1 MGAKR
6 PRKRVDSEA
15 SGKMIPRGARPS
27 TASAAPLASKDHRL
41 ASLRD
46 TCRTGV
52 RAQCCRLRTG
62 RARISRAGPD
72 LRMLSEMG
80 LDDETRGQDRTSR
93 ISTHSK
99 PEAAHS
105 VPLNSTPG
113 SCSRRSML
121 WPKSMSVI
129 RSGHPCAP
137 PSVAGIISLR
147 MNRGVR
153 IHHAEKGGVGAPALP
168 IIGLD
173 VAVNAAAVV
182 EPLYALQ
189 HLPAR
194 YP

>member
-1 MGAKR
+1 MLAKVNALAEVDERNPQR
-6 PRKRVDSEA
+6 P
-15 SGKMIPRGARPS
+15 
-27 TASAAPLASKDHRL
+27 
-41 ASLRD
+41 
-46 TCRTGV
+46 
-52 RAQCCRLRTG
+52 
-62 RARISRAGPD
+62 
-72 LRMLSEMG
+72 
-80 LDDETRGQDRTSR
+80 
-93 ISTHSK
+93 
-99 PEAAHS
+99 
-105 VPLNSTPG
+105 
-113 SCSRRSML
+113 
-121 WPKSMSVI
+121 
-129 RSGHPCAP
+129 PCAP